1 METRVWGGSMGCRAV
16 GGRGCGWGWNKIN
29 KLINL
34 KKKGSMYLG
43 SQFQGVVYHGTDVIG
58 MGT

>member
-1 METRVWGGSMGCRAV
+1 MGCRAV